1 MRLSPVLGSMLLVN
15 AWGTAAD
22 TVPCPNPALL
32 SGDLVTITSGQTA
45 WSVSSAVAGA
55 ALLGGQ
61 VTAPVNTT
69 AKWLIEAQG
78 LASHPTGYVFAAFNN
93 LDLQVVTSDVSPQA
107 ALHLEPIEQGVN
119 SQSWNISCGV
129 CFAATGLPDGAHLA
143 GACVISPVLA
153 PGQCV
158 TIENDGVTIA
168 LEDCADNAGQTFD
181 FWGTVSIE

>member
-1 MRLSPVLGSMLLVN
+1 MNSVSSYLTRDSKERPLHPFSFLLVFKMRLSPALASILFLVHV
-15 AWGTAAD
+15 WGTAAD

-78 LASHPTGYVFAAFNN
+78 LSSHPTGYVFA
-93 LDLQVVTSDVSPQA
+93 
-107 ALHLEPIEQGVN
+107 
-119 SQSWNISCGV
+119 
-129 CFAATGLPDGAHLA
+129 
-143 GACVISPVLA
+143 
-153 PGQCV
+153 
-158 TIENDGVTIA
+158 
-168 LEDCADNAGQTFD
+168 
-181 FWGTVSIE
+181 